1 MVVPTSKKKSPI
13 LFFLTAFVT
22 IVVVML
28 LANRESV
35 LVEKVH
41 FPLNRGVAGLS
52 TWKDFLV
59 AVCLDNKIYV
69 WDWENLSEEPR
80 TGLAQSHKAF
90 LMDSDRVVSLRQ
102 RNPKA
107 VVAANLAG
115 DRKYREIPIG
125 SNSGNEYLGVNRDRT
140 TVALLLVEEGSYDIS
155 IVDADAGRVDP
166 VAKISEEVAKCQV
179 TDLAVSDDGAL
190 VVLFGEKDGGG
201 WLLLVNLR
209 QRRAVWEKRV
219 PELRLFFGAAF
230 SEDGKVIYAR
240 GSDSTLHKIE
250 TASGKILDRSLP
262 GGENKSTLKTQHVQS
277 VAVST
282 DGKFVAA
289 SVSGTAYVWDCE
301 TGKKVF
307 SQAPG
312 HKLTSGMAFSPDSRF
327 LATSDLRQGGTIK
340 IWRMPK
346 P

>member
-1 MVVPTSKKKSPI
+1 M
-13 LFFLTAFVT
+13 FV
-22 IVVVML
+22 
-28 LANRESV
+28 ANRESV
-35 LVEKVH
+35 LVEKVR
-41 FPLNRGVAGLS
+41 FPLNSGVAGLS
-52 TWKDFLV
+52 SWKNFLV

-69 WDWENLSEEPR
+69 WDWDNLSEEPR

-107 VVAANLAG
+107 LVVSDLAG
-115 DRKYREIPIG
+115 ERKYREVPIG
-125 SNSGNEYLGVNRDRT
+125 SDSSKAYLGVNGDQT
-140 TVALLLVEEGSYDIS
+140 AVVLLEVVDADEVGKASYKIS
-155 IVDADAGRVDP
+155 IVDLDAGKLEPTVRIVGEAAESRVR
-166 VAKISEEVAKCQV
+166 
-179 TDLAVSDDGAL
+179 DLAISDDGAL
-190 VVLFGEKDGGG
+190 VVLFGEKDDGG
-201 WLLLVNLR
+201 WLLLVNLK
-209 QRRAVWEKRV
+209 QRRAVWEKQL
-219 PELRLFFGAAF
+219 PELELFFDAAF
-230 SEDGKVIYAR
+230 SSDSKVIYAR

-250 TASGKILDRSLP
+250 TASGEILDRLLP
-262 GGENKSTLKTQHVQS
+262 GGENRSTLKTQHIQT

-312 HKLTSGMAFSPDSRF
+312 HKLTSGLAFSPDSRF

>member
-1 MVVPTSKKKSPI
+1 MSRSNRKKSPI
-13 LFFLTAFVT
+13 LFLLAAFVT
-22 IVVVML
+22 IVVIML

-35 LVEKVH
+35 LVEKVR
-41 FPLNRGVAGLS
+41 FPLNNGVAGLS
-52 TWKDFLV
+52 SWKNFLV

-69 WDWENLSEEPR
+69 WDWDNLSEEPR

-90 LMDSDRVVSLRQ
+90 LVDSDRVVSLR
-102 RNPKA
+102 RRSPKA
-107 VVAANLAG
+107 VILANLAG
-115 DRKYREIPIG
+115 DRKHREIPIG
-125 SNSGNEYLGVNRDRT
+125 SNSSNEYLGANRNRAT
-140 TVALLLVEEGSYDIS
+140 LELLLVEEGSYDIS
-155 IVDADAGRVDP
+155 TVDPDAGTVAP
-166 VAKISEEVAKCQV
+166 VARISEEGAECEV
-179 TDLAVSDDGAL
+179 TDLAVSDDGEL
-190 VVLFGEKDGGG
+190 VVLFGEEDGGG

-209 QRRAVWEKRV
+209 QRRAVWEKQV
-219 PELRLFFGAAF
+219 PELRLFFDAAF
-230 SEDGKVIYAR
+230 SADGKVIYAR

-250 TASGKILDRSLP
+250 TASGEILDRLLP
-262 GGENKSTLKTQHVQS
+262 GGENKSTLKTQHIQTL
-277 VAVST
+277 AVST

-289 SVSGTAYVWDCE
+289 SVSGAAYVWDCE

-312 HKLTSGMAFSPDSRF
+312 HKLTSGLAFSPDSRF